1 MPFRFSTKYTDSE
14 TSLSYYGY
22 RYYSADIGRWLNRD
36 PIEEKGGTNLYAVV
50 SNNVVNWVDPEGLS
64 PLSDAL
70 NELIKGY
77 QDMKNANVQGSDKYF
92 HCISMCNAARKS
104 SEPELVDTLGR
115 MREIADLIKGRFD
128 RPVHRTGPR
137 KGHPFTNEEH
147 AQDSLDDMVANRQ
160 GINCPDQKSCEC
172 CCKKYKVNGI

>member
-1 MPFRFSTKYTDSE
+1 
-14 TSLSYYGY
+14 
-22 RYYSADIGRWLNRD
+22 
-36 PIEEKGGTNLYAVV
+36 
-50 SNNVVNWVDPEGLS
+50 
-64 PLSDAL
+64 
-70 NELIKGY
+70 
-77 QDMKNANVQGSDKYF
+77 
-92 HCISMCNAARKS
+92 MCNAARKS
-104 SEPELVDTLGR
+104 GDPELVDTLGR

-128 RPVHRTGPR
+128 RPVHHLWSR